1 MKSDTALGRFGSP
14 DDVASVVAFLAS
26 EDSKFMTGGHLKI
39 DGGCVGV

>member
-1 MKSDTALGRFGSP
+1 
-14 DDVASVVAFLAS
+14 VVAFLAS